1 MEIDEVIAGVGLGLI
16 GGYVGTQVLERVSM
30 KLYEWEP
37 EEARRQEDAVRP
49 GPPFQIA
56 AEKTA
61 RVLGITLN
69 EDQLNTAS
77 LIFHYGAGMSWGP
90 VYSFLRQRTA
100 MSPLRGGFLTGASM
114 SLILDE
120 GLTPALGFSAPN
132 RAYPLVTHVRG
143 FVAHLAFGLGV
154 AATVEVLTWMGR
166 TASRNS

>member
-1 MEIDEVIAGVGLGLI
+1 MEIDEVVAAAGLGLV
-16 GGYVGTQVLERVSM
+16 GGYVGTKVMEPVSM
-30 KLYEWEP
+30 KLYEWES

-49 GPPFQIA
+49 GPPFRIA

-61 RVLGITLN
+61 RVLGITLT
-69 EDQLNTAS
+69 EQQLNIAS
-77 LIFHYGAGMSWGP
+77 LFFHYGAGMSWGP
-90 VYSFLRQRTA
+90 VYNFLRQRTSL
-100 MSPLRGGFLTGASM
+100 SPLRAGLLTGASM

-154 AATVEVLTWMGR
+154 AATVESLVWMGR
-166 TASRNS
+166 TASRD